1 MTRPPSLTLLLLGG
15 LLAVAEC
22 APSPPPSRAS
32 AAAVAACKARTDAAY
47 NRQNRYLLSTR
58 DTTDTPY
65 STSGAPG
72 NTSAG
77 LSREYDRETMLDNC
91 LGGSSDLDT
100 GSASDGT
107 AFQGSAARNPGL
119 PGQ

>member
-1 MTRPPSLTLLLLGG
+1 MIRPLSLAV
-15 LLAVAEC
+15 LLAGALTASGC
-22 APSPPPSRAS
+22 APATPRSRAS
-32 AAAVAACKARTDAAY
+32 AAAVAECKTRTDAAY
-47 NRQNRYLLSTR
+47 NRQNRFLLSTR

-72 NTSAG
+72 NTTSG

-91 LGGSSDLDT
+91 LGGASDLET

-107 AFQGSAARNPGL
+107 AFQGSASRNSGL